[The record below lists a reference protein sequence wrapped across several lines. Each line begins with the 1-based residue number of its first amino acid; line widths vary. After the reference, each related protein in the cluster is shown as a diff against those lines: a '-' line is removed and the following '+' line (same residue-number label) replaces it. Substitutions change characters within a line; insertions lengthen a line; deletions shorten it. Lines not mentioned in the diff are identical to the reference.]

1 MTDEPCVRFERLSG
15 PSGKSVGVA
24 CLNSEKSLHSLNIA
38 MIRLLYPQ
46 LRAWALDDSVA
57 AVFLHATGEKA
68 FCAGGDVK
76 SICVAVRA
84 NGREDSTAFEL
95 FSAEYRLD
103 YLIHDF
109 PKPIIVWGT
118 GIVMGGGIG
127 LMCGASHRVV
137 TETSRLAMPEIS
149 IGLYPDV
156 GGSWLLGRLGRIG
169 LFLGLTGAAFNA
181 ADALQTG
188 FATHAVPSVRRLEF
202 LQALA
207 SLSWSAESAQHHR
220 QVSALLQSLALADLA
235 EGQIAPV
242 AAAIDER
249 MAHEQLSDLYQALIS
264 PHENPWLDKAARN
277 LRSGS
282 PTSAALIFR
291 QWHSGR
297 TQSLADTF
305 RQELVLSVQCAR
317 HPDFI
322 EGVRA
327 LLVDKDQ
334 QPRWSPAT
342 LEEVTAD
349 WLDQHYMAPWPGEH
363 PLSQLENWRS

>member
-1 MTDEPCVRFERLSG
+1 MKEQPCVRFEILPG

-24 CLNSEKSLHSLNIA
+24 CLNSEKSLHSLNIP

-46 LRAWALDDSVA
+46 LRAWALDGGIA
-57 AVFLHATGEKA
+57 AVFLHSTGEKA

-76 SICVAVRA
+76 SICVAVRT
-84 NGREDSTAFEL
+84 NGIEDSTAFDL
-95 FSAEYRLD
+95 FSEEYRLD

-156 GGSWLLGRLGRIG
+156 GGSWFLGRLGKIG
-169 LFLGLTGAAFNA
+169 LFLGLTGASFNA

-188 FATHAVPSVRRLEF
+188 FATHVVASERRLEF
-202 LQALA
+202 LKAL
-207 SLSWSAESAQHHR
+207 SLMSWAAESSDHPR
-220 QVSALLQSLALADLA
+220 QVSALLASIALTDIPD
-235 EGQIAPV
+235 GQMAPV
-242 AAAIDER
+242 SAAIDER
-249 MAHEQLSDLYQALIS
+249 MAQEELSDIYEALIL
-264 PHENPWLDKAARN
+264 PHENPWLNRAAGN
-277 LRSGS
+277 LRNGS

-291 QWHSGR
+291 QWHHGR
-297 TQSLADTF
+297 VQSLADTF

-334 QPRWSPAT
+334 QPRWSPAK
-342 LEEVTAD
+342 LAEVSGE
-349 WLDQHYMAPWPGEH
+349 WLDQHYMPPWQGEH
-363 PLSQLENWRS
+363 PLLRLEHWRS